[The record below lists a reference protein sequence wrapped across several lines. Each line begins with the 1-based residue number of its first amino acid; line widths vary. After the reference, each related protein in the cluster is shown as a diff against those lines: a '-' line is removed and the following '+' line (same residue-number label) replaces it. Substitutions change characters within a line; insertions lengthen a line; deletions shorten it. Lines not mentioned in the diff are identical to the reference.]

1 MNKDYKTQESIIF
14 NFKEKHI
21 IMKRV
26 KKTALII
33 SGILLLLVAINF
45 ALEPVALHYANKAL
59 GDLKGYKGSIKD
71 VDIHL
76 YRGAYRI
83 DTLVIDKTDKGK
95 SQPFFKA
102 AGIDISIEWK
112 SLLKGAIVGE
122 FSVEQ
127 PVLNFVKRGKKVDAG
142 GNNDF
147 IATVKKLSPVNI
159 NFVEILDGEVHYI
172 DLTSKP
178 KIDIAAKQVF
188 ATARNLRNIED
199 KNNKLP
205 SSIKLTA
212 NTSGNG
218 KIKSSAKLNALK
230 EIPDFDFNLEL
241 ERMDLTYLKDFT
253 DAYASFTFKRG
264 KLYVSTELAMD
275 EGNYNGYVKP
285 VMENIKIIDLTPD
298 TPKEKKRPFLK
309 RIWEIVVGTGAEI
322 VTNQPKD
329 RLATKIPLKGNVNG
343 GEKFTWTAIVNV
355 LRNGFVKAF
364 DKDVEG
370 SIDFDD
376 AKSGKTEKK

>member
-1 MNKDYKTQESIIF
+1 M
-14 NFKEKHI
+14 
-21 IMKRV
+21 
-26 KKTALII
+26 LII
-33 SGILLLLVAINF
+33 AAVLVAINF

-59 GDLKGYKGSIKD
+59 GDLKGYRGSIKD

-83 DTLVIDKTDKGK
+83 DTLEISKINKGK
-95 SQPFFKA
+95 TEPFFKA

-112 SLLKGAIVGE
+112 SLFNGAIVAE
-122 FSVEQ
+122 FSVEK
-127 PVLNFVKRGKKVDAG
+127 PVLNFIKKGKDVDTG
-142 GNNDF
+142 GDNDF
-147 IATVKKLSPVNI
+147 VETVKKLSPVNI
-159 NFVEILDGEVHYI
+159 NSINISDGEVHYI
-172 DLTSKP
+172 DVTSKP
-178 KIDIAAKQVF
+178 KIDIAAKQVY
-188 ATARNLRNIED
+188 ATAKNLRNVED

-205 SSIKLTA
+205 STINLTA

-230 EIPDFDFNLEL
+230 ETPDFDFNLEL

-264 KLYVSTELAMD
+264 QLYLSTELAMAD
-275 EGNYNGYVKP
+275 GKYNGYIKP

-298 TPKEKKRPFLK
+298 TEKEKKRPFFK
-309 RIWEIVVGTGAEI
+309 RVWELVVGAGVA
-322 VTNQPKD
+322 VVKNKPKD
-329 RLATKIPLKGNVNG
+329 RLATKIPLQGDVNG
-343 GEKFTWTAIVNV
+343 SEKFTWTAIVNV

-370 SIDFDD
+370 AINFDD
-376 AKSGKTEKK
+376 AKAGKTEKK

>member
-1 MNKDYKTQESIIF
+1 
-14 NFKEKHI
+14 
-21 IMKRV
+21 MKRL
-26 KKTALII
+26 KKSLLIVL
-33 SGILLLLVAINF
+33 GILLLLVAINF

-83 DTLVIDKTDKGK
+83 DTLVIDKMEKGK

-112 SLLKGAIVGE
+112 SLFKGAIVGE

-127 PVLNFVKRGKKVDAG
+127 PVLNFIKRGKEVDAG

-147 IATVKKLSPVNI
+147 IETVKKLSPVNI
-159 NFVEILDGEVHYI
+159 NFVEILDGQVHYI
-172 DLTSKP
+172 DLTSSP
-178 KIDIAAKQVF
+178 KIDIAATQVA

-199 KNNKLP
+199 KSNKLP
-205 SSIKLTA
+205 SSLELTA
-212 NTSGNG
+212 STSGNG
-218 KIKSSAKLNALK
+218 KIKSNAKLNALK

-253 DAYASFTFKRG
+253 DAYADFTFKRG
-264 KLYVSTELAMD
+264 QLYVSTELAMD
-275 EGNYNGYVKP
+275 DGNYNGYVKP

-298 TPKEKKRPFLK
+298 TPKEKKRPFFK
-309 RIWEIVVGTGAEI
+309 RLWEIVVGTGAEI

-355 LRNGFVKAF
+355 LRNGFIKAF

-370 SIDFDD
+370 SIDFND